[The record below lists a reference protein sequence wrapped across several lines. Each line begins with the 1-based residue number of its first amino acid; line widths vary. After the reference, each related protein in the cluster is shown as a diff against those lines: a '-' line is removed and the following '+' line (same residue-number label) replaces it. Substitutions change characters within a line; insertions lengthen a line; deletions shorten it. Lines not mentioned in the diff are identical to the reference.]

1 MDAAFPFARKSLIWK
16 AASFLLYYI
25 VALPLVT
32 FYIRVINRTKV
43 VNKGS
48 LRRMKSGCFV
58 YGNHTHWSDAF
69 LPHVMAAPKRTYVV
83 AGPDAVSIKGI
94 RNIVTMLGAIPVPT
108 QSRALHP
115 FTGAIRQ
122 RCSEKA
128 CIAIYPEARIWPY
141 YTGIRPFSAASF
153 TYPAELGAP
162 VVAMVTR
169 YRERKSPSGKIKA
182 PARTIVL
189 SDPIQAAP
197 GLSVRE
203 AQRDLHRRVSEF
215 MIECASLPGNFEYV
229 RYCRKGEETQ
239 RSKMPEASQPMIPKP
254 PRKRAIFESGLI

>member
-1 MDAAFPFARKSLIWK
+1 VDAAFPFVHKGLIWK
-16 AASFLLYYI
+16 AASFLLYYV

-43 VNKGS
+43 VNKKS
-48 LRRMKSGCFV
+48 LRQVRGGCFV

-69 LPHVMAAPKRTYVV
+69 LPHVIASGKRTYVI

-94 RNIVTMLGAIPVPT
+94 RNIVMMLGAIPVPT
-108 QSRALHP
+108 QPRALHL
-115 FTGAIRQ
+115 FTDAIRQ
-122 RCSEKA
+122 RYSEKA
-128 CIAIYPEARIWPY
+128 CIAIYPEAHIWPY

-169 YRERKSPSGKIKA
+169 YQERKSRRGGIKT

-189 SDPIQAAP
+189 SDPIRPTA
-197 GLSVRE
+197 GLTARE
-203 AQRDLHRRVSEF
+203 AQIDLHRQVSEF
-215 MIECASLPGNFEYV
+215 MIECASMPGNFEYV
-229 RYCRKGEETQ
+229 RYCRKGEEVQCSAT
-239 RSKMPEASQPMIPKP
+239 PEAVQPMIPKS
-254 PRKRAIFESGLI
+254 PRKRAILGSGLI